1 MSKFL
6 KTLSEMAAYFKDVGQ
21 VRTTLS
27 DIKKQNLPHHY
38 QKPLIAIADD
48 ADRDA
53 MIDRIIAK
61 VFGSENHNLDINTK
75 KELQDALEK
84 AVVDVSREPDSK
96 FNRPVQGVAANYLG
110 RWLGTN
116 INVEFSKEGEKELQ
130 TKGVSVTA
138 AKEVLTKTLTP
149 TAKEKEEL
157 AQNES
162 PAAEQPSTDQPA
174 TEEEPQT
181 STKSPQ
187 KETSLDKEFEIT
199 EANFEELSVK
209 IQDLNKKAARKNI
222 PTVTIEQTGE
232 RMQDVKR
239 NSDLDEYRKI
249 KMIKFKLQ
257 IPQLTL
263 PGGWKFIGRVD
274 HESIG
279 NLIVSVPGSGHEED
293 LHKMFGKS
301 QPSHCDHCGKT
312 RKRTSTFVVQDEKGK
327 IKRIGRQCLKD
338 YLPGGEAAILKMVN
352 YAEFLSRIA
361 LGIAEFEQR
370 GYDGDGGEQEGG
382 GGGGRYDHFGVAN
395 VLGLT
400 FCLVDKTGYLSKS
413 KAKAAMESGG
423 SSDSPTADIVLGAFT
438 GDLESKVNRI
448 GLKNLASEGGR
459 LKLEYDAFMEWV
471 GDQRE
476 TGEGKYKA
484 RAKKAIEWGIDY
496 VAKQLALP
504 NNPMKEFHQNLSV
517 ILNGVK
523 DNEEAY
529 VSKKYLGYLT
539 SLVPL
544 YNKHV
549 QDEAANAAA
558 KEGGEKVSEYVGTV
572 GSPIGELNATDK
584 RKMKKEG
591 FESKLSQF
599 PYNGPIDVTVTMTRT
614 IQRDSYSYYDSGVS
628 YMYSMTDEKGNVYV
642 YFANNDFNLN
652 QGDKAKIIKARVKN
666 HKDFT
671 SKAGKTVKQ
680 TYITRADIQAV

>member
-1 MSKFL
+1 MESSFDVL
-6 KTLSEMAAYFKDVGQ
+6 VSNLLEMAATFKDVGSVKQ
-21 VRTTLS
+21 DLS
-27 DIKKQNLPHHY
+27 NIRSQNLPHHY
-38 QKPLIAIADD
+38 QKPLIAIAND
-48 ADRDA
+48 ADREEMVDK
-53 MIDRIIAK
+53 IIHQ
-61 VFGSENHNLDINTK
+61 VFGSENYNPDLNTK

-84 AVVDVSREPDSK
+84 AVIEFSKGPESK
-96 FNRPVQGVAANYLG
+96 FARPVHGVAANYLG

-116 INVEFSKEGEKELQ
+116 INVEFSRGGEAELKA
-130 TKGVSVTA
+130 KGASVLA

-157 AQNES
+157 AQVEQ
-162 PAAEQPSTDQPA
+162 PAAEQPAAED
-174 TEEEPQT
+174 PQAPNKPPGEQT
-181 STKSPQ
+181 P
-187 KETSLDKEFEIT
+187 LDKEYEIS
-199 EANFEELSVK
+199 EASFEELSAK

-222 PTVTIEQTGE
+222 PTVSIEQTGE
-232 RMQDVKR
+232 RMADVKR
-239 NSDLDEYRKI
+239 KSDLDQYRKI
-249 KMIKFKLQ
+249 KMVKFKLQ

-312 RKRTSTFVVQDEKGK
+312 RKRTSTFVVQDDKGK

-338 YLPGGEAAILKMVN
+338 YLPGGESEILKMVS
-352 YAEFLSRIA
+352 YAELLSRIA
-361 LGIAEFEQR
+361 LGIEEYEQR
-370 GYDGDGGEQEGG
+370 GHDEDGGEREGG
-382 GGGGRYDHFGVAN
+382 GRGQYDHFGVAD
-395 VLGLT
+395 VLSLT
-400 FCLVDKTGYLSKS
+400 FCMVDRTGYLSKS
-413 KAKAAMESGG
+413 KARAAMESGEQ
-423 SSDSPTADIVLGAFT
+423 SDTPTADVVKGAFS
-438 GDLESKVNRI
+438 GDLQDKVNRI
-448 GLKNLASEGGR
+448 GLHKLASEGGR
-459 LKLEYDAFMEWV
+459 LKLEYDAYMEWV
-471 GDQRE
+471 GDQGE
-476 TGEGKYKA
+476 KGEGKYKA

-504 NNPMKEFHQNLSV
+504 NNPMKEFYQNLSV

-523 DNEEAY
+523 DKEEAY

-544 YNKHV
+544 YNKHM
-549 QDEAANAAA
+549 QNEAADAAA
-558 KEGGEKVSEYVGTV
+558 KEGGEKVSEYVGTI

-599 PYNGPIDVTVTMTRT
+599 PYNGPIPVTVNMTRT
-614 IQRDSYSYYDSGVS
+614 IQRDTYGYGDSGVS

-642 YFANNDFNLN
+642 YFATSDFNLN
-652 QGDKAKIIKARVKN
+652 QGDKVKINKAKVKN
-666 HKDFT
+666 HKSFT

-680 TYITRADIQAV
+680 TYLTRADLRAV